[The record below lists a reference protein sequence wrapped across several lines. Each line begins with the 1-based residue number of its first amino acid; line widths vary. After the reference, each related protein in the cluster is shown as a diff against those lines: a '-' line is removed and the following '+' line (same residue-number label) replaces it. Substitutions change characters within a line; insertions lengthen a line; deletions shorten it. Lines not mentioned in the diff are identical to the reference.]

1 MPGFDGTGPRGMGPM
16 TGGGRGFC
24 SPWGIGAAFRSG
36 MVPPYPQAPYPF
48 YRGYA
53 PYGSPG
59 GVPYYGEPAYS
70 PGMQAGQAP
79 YPYYGGAWAA
89 PSYGG
94 PAVAPGATPFAPQ
107 MTREQEL
114 DFLKSQ
120 AQAAKGQLGEIE
132 ARISELEAEEG

>member
-24 SPWGIGAAFRSG
+24 SAWGIGAAFRSG

-79 YPYYGGAWAA
+79 YPYYGGAWTT